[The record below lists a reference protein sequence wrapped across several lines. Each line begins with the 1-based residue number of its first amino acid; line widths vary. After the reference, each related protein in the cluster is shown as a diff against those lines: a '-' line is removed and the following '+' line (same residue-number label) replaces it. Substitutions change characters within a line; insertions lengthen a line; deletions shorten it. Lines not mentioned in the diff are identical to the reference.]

1 MDGKLKKKKKKINNG
16 IINENLTKGLFS
28 KLGTGLRKATRDD
41 EALGTSSTGQLVPLQ
56 GQKQKAYGNP
66 VRSTVMRKGH
76 QTGIRAFGG
85 GIYLLLPN

>member
-1 MDGKLKKKKKKINNG
+1 MENSKKKKKINNG

-56 GQKQKAYGNP
+56 GQKQKAHM
-66 VRSTVMRKGH
+66 VT
-76 QTGIRAFGG
+76 Q
-85 GIYLLLPN
+85 